1 MAPTGGRNLSATSNA
16 NSGANSAP
24 AWQVAATNSTLNA
37 WFGGRQP
44 SWLANAKP
52 VRPSPRPP
60 AHSPRQP
67 LQDTHPQPQPQPQPQ
82 AQPQPRPQSRRQS
95 RPHTNPDPDPDPH
108 ATPPQ
113 SVASPST
120 STAPGPAPRRPSA
133 SASASA
139 SASVSEPS
147 SSYHPPL
154 RPPVPIHPSNP
165 IPDAVLP
172 SPAPSDEPSPRLSN
186 TNESPEATSSSV
198 EHRSNPPA
206 TEADSTAAEGSDGPG
221 EHQAQDLVSTANPP
235 DTSRRDSE
243 VSATP
248 RASTPAN
255 MVLNTPPTP
264 NAIDF
269 NQPVAP
275 RELPPRELPPNHP
288 AKRRRIGNRSL
299 EFLESQHALEKLRIH
314 LHRLG
319 GEATLEATV
328 ERPRY
333 QLLHDACDE
342 GDVFFIALHQLFCMW
357 ATNQAAVHRMCVE
370 GVHDPSLV
378 DNAFGIMGTIL
389 KSNSK
394 LRTHILAWF
403 TSFPA
408 PLLSLVAD
416 PFYANAI
423 VQVLNF
429 LVSVSHRWMVVTHNH
444 RLNGYPLLMSE
455 LLDLFRL
462 YSPILQAIL
471 FRASRRILGIEDGLF
486 GQQMEDLFRADQ
498 KEHRNLDGTF
508 LQRPPSKEYQEYNT
522 SLIRGY
528 KGIIARSQS
537 ARSQTSQSP
546 RPSSLSGPS
555 VPPTTSPQQTFQ
567 TSNGYVNGHIQHNHV
582 QVGRVPSTTLP
593 PQATGNQYMYSNP
606 GVNTSL
612 VNLNAIYS
620 QAPIPNQFMV
630 PSQHILSSN
639 STMAQPM
646 VYTPPYHSPN
656 LGHQAQFGNASFQA
670 PQISQHYFQPQP
682 QQTQPQPQQQQQQH
696 PGIARRTSQPSTPAP
711 MPRPSPVQTTIPEP
725 RVSFSGQ
732 HSPQMQA
739 FAGQPVL
746 SSNARRRSMPAPGP
760 NSPNLTSTNVGH
772 LPVNTQSPV
781 QSPQNMGY
789 VLPSSI
795 RSQHGAARQQ
805 YHTVHPQDR
814 LIPPPGLRI
823 SNQDYPHSP
832 YDKRSIEISLH
843 QVHLRSPRRL
853 PRKLNAST
861 LSERFYQAVKSFAL
875 PPTPIPPQPYLY
887 NFKFHISESDYGR
900 ISFNETIRG
909 ECLSVNRFSNGS
921 LRFRIRCVYK
931 KQDTSPLLDNIWT
944 TTETAWPEHI
954 FMEINER
961 NALEIKRKAHHSK
974 DLPTEISSFVVS
986 GENAIAVTVLDGQIT
1001 PPSGKLPYLMVE
1013 IIEVLS
1019 HSTILDMVRT
1029 HGTQPPDVT
1038 RDIIKR
1044 RLSRSSCDDDDVAMA
1059 IDGVSIDLADPFTA
1073 VIFKTPVRGKAC
1085 THLECFDL
1093 ENWLNTRLGKK
1104 KACLCG
1110 NGSNCTRCPNEPSF
1124 VDKWKCP
1131 FCDGD
1136 ARPYS
1141 LRVDGFLVQVRE
1153 QLEKEGTLH
1162 VKSIIVSP
1170 DGSWKPKM
1178 RPGDDDSGTDSDEDN
1193 TPAIKTTPKS
1203 STVPFQ
1209 HREVIEIDDD

>member
-1 MAPTGGRNLSATSNA
+1 MAPAGGRNLSATSNA

-24 AWQVAATNSTLNA
+24 AWQVAATNSTLNT

-44 SWLANAKP
+44 SWLTNAKP
-52 VRPSPRPP
+52 VKPSPRPP
-60 AHSPRQP
+60 AQILRQP
-67 LQDTHPQPQPQPQPQ
+67 PQNTH
-82 AQPQPRPQSRRQS
+82 PQPRPQHQPQ
-95 RPHTNPDPDPDPH
+95 PHTHPDPH
-108 ATPPQ
+108 ATSSQ

-120 STAPGPAPRRPSA
+120 STVPAPRPPSA

-139 SASVSEPS
+139 SASVSVPSPS
-147 SSYHPPL
+147 SHPPP
-154 RPPVPIHPSNP
+154 RPPVPTHTSNP

-172 SPAPSDEPSPRLSN
+172 SPAPSDEPSPRLPS
-186 TNESPEATSSSV
+186 TDESPKATSSSSSI

-206 TEADSTAAEGSDGPG
+206 TEPNSTAAEGLDGPS
-221 EHQAQDLVSTANPP
+221 EHQAQDLVSTTNQPEP
-235 DTSRRDSE
+235 GTSRQNSE
-243 VSATP
+243 VLAVP

-264 NAIDF
+264 NATVF

-299 EFLESQHALEKLRIH
+299 EFLESQHALEKLKIY
-314 LHRLG
+314 LQELG

-333 QLLHDACDE
+333 QLLKDACDE
-342 GDVFFIALHQLFCMW
+342 GDVFFIALHQLFCTW
-357 ATNQAAVHRMCVE
+357 ATNQAEVHRMCVE

-394 LRTHILAWF
+394 LRTHLLRWF

-408 PLLSLVAD
+408 PLPFLVAE

-444 RLNGYPLLMSE
+444 KANGYPLLMSE
-455 LLDLFRL
+455 LLDVFRL

-471 FRASRRILGIEDGLF
+471 FRASRRILGVEDGLF

-498 KEHRNLDGTF
+498 KEHRHIDGTF
-508 LQRPPSKEYQEYNT
+508 VPRPPSQEYHDYNN

-555 VPPTTSPQQTFQ
+555 IPPTTSPQQTFQ
-567 TSNGYVNGHIQHNHV
+567 TSNGYMNSHIQHNNV
-582 QVGRVPSTTLP
+582 QPSRVPSTTLP
-593 PQATGNQYMYSNP
+593 TQATGNQYMYSHP

-612 VNLNAIYS
+612 ANLSAIYS
-620 QAPIPNQFMV
+620 QPSVHNQFMV
-630 PSQHILSSN
+630 PSQHVLPSN
-639 STMAQPM
+639 STTAQPM
-646 VYTPPYHSPN
+646 VYTPPYQSPN
-656 LGHQAQFGNASFQA
+656 FGNETQVGSASFLA
-670 PQISQHYFQPQP
+670 PQISQQYFQQL
-682 QQTQPQPQQQQQQH
+682 PQQQQQQQQQQPQQQ
-696 PGIARRTSQPSTPAP
+696 PGIARRASQQSSTPAP
-711 MPRPSPVQTTIPEP
+711 RPRPSPVQTTLPEP
-725 RVSFSGQ
+725 RVSSGQ
-732 HSPQMQA
+732 HSPQVPA

-746 SSNARRRSMPAPGP
+746 SSNVRRGSMPAPGS
-760 NSPNLTSTNVGH
+760 NSPNPASANVGH
-772 LPVNTQSPV
+772 LRVNTQSPV

-789 VLPSSI
+789 VLPSSV
-795 RSQHGAARQQ
+795 RPQHGVVRQQ

-823 SNQDYPHSP
+823 SNQDYPHTP

-843 QVHLRSPRRL
+843 QVHLRSPKRY

-861 LSERFYQAVKSFAL
+861 LSERYYQAVKSFAL
-875 PPTPIPPQPYLY
+875 GPTPIPPQPYLY
-887 NFKFHISESDYGR
+887 KFKFHVSESDYGK
-900 ISFNETIRG
+900 ISLNETIRG
-909 ECLSVNRFSNGS
+909 ESLPVNRFSNGS
-921 LRFRIRCVYK
+921 LRIRIRCVYK
-931 KQDTSPLLDNIWT
+931 EQNTSPMLDNIWT
-944 TTETAWPEHI
+944 MAETAWPEHI

-986 GENAIAVTVLDGQIT
+986 GENTVAVSVLDGQT
-1001 PPSGKLPYLMVE
+1001 KSPSGQQPYLMVE

-1019 HSTILDMVRT
+1019 HSTILNMVRT
-1029 HGTQPPDVT
+1029 HGTQPSDVT
-1038 RDIIKR
+1038 RDIIKS
-1044 RLSRSSCDDDDVAMA
+1044 RLSRSSCEDDDVAMA
-1059 IDGVSIDLADPFTA
+1059 TDGVSIDLADPFTA
-1073 VIFKTPVRGKAC
+1073 VMFNTPVRGKAC

-1093 ENWLNTRLGKK
+1093 ENWLNTRLGKRSS
-1104 KACLCG
+1104 CSCG
-1110 NGSNCTRCPNEPSF
+1110 NGSNCNRCPKEPSF

-1131 FCDGD
+1131 LCNGD

-1141 LRVDGFLVQVRE
+1141 LRVDGFLVQVRA
-1153 QLEKEGTLH
+1153 QLEREGALH
-1162 VKSIIVSP
+1162 VKSIIVSS

-1178 RPGDDDSGTDSDEDN
+1178 RPGDNDSDTDSDEDK
-1193 TPAIKTTPKS
+1193 TPAIKTTPKL

-1209 HREVIEIDDD
+1209 QREIIEIEDD